1 MESPVPP
8 RASCWGGIQWDA
20 VENVFLDLFGG
31 MGGLQAA
38 LNGGPVQVGP
48 STIIVVFETDAF
60 CRALHVQRRS
70 PGVFLS
76 DEVGADKKAG
86 SVLALVSEDCR
97 RLRELRSLAPRLR
110 HVQVCAGS
118 PCQGF
123 SVAGRGRGGD
133 DPRSALIWTVMAVI
147 ATAHEM
153 FAGTHVSVA
162 YLLENVASMPD
173 AQRDAISQV
182 LGVQPQKVDAATVT
196 PGTRERL
203 FWASSGHVDI
213 QPAEVPPFTVLE
225 PGWCPAWEILSDA
238 RSGQV
243 TRKFRTLLTPF
254 GPGSPPEC
262 PLEFSR
268 LPLSTY
274 DERGLVFLPRG
285 SPAALDR
292 ARRFVESA
300 MRINTRDL
308 KVKDS
313 PVVLARTELVD
324 WIHRRGGKEV
334 LRPLSADER
343 DRVLGFPPGWSRLQ
357 PSDEFTADDVDFHR
371 LHVTGNAFA
380 PPVVRQI
387 LGPVVEA
394 IAARRPPPDVAP
406 RLHPRSTSEWL
417 VALRPNGRGAGPGAG
432 RPRQG

>member
-1 MESPVPP
+1 
-8 RASCWGGIQWDA
+8 
-20 VENVFLDLFGG
+20 

-38 LNGGPVQVGP
+38 LNGGPIQVG
-48 STIIVVFETDAF
+48 SSAVIVVFETDDF

-76 DEVGADKKAG
+76 NEVGADKKAG

-97 RLRELRSLAPRLR
+97 RLRELELLAPRLR
-110 HVQVCAGS
+110 HIQVCAGS

-123 SVAGRGRGGD
+123 SVAGRGRGVD

-147 ATAHEM
+147 ATAQEI
-153 FAGTHVSVA
+153 FAGTRVSVA

-173 AQRDAISQV
+173 AQRDAISRV

-213 QPAEVPPFTVLE
+213 QPVDVPLLSVLD
-225 PGWCPAWEILSDA
+225 PGWRPGWEILNDA

-285 SPAALDR
+285 SPAALDQ

-300 MRINTRDL
+300 MRISTRDL
-308 KVKDS
+308 KVRDS
-313 PVVLARTELVD
+313 PVVLARTKLVE
-324 WIHRRGGKEV
+324 WIHCQGGKEV

-343 DRVLGFPPGWSRLQ
+343 ERVLGFPSGWSALR
-357 PSDEFTADDVDFHR
+357 PNDEFPADAVDFQR
-371 LHVTGNAFA
+371 LYVTGNAFA

-387 LGPVVEA
+387 LNPVVEA
-394 IAARRPPPDVAP
+394 VAARRPPPDIAP

-417 VALRPNGRGAGPGAG
+417 VALRPNEQGAGPGTR
-432 RPRQG
+432 RPRRA